1 VIDDSEAYGQDLAN
15 AAQKALE
22 ENGCQ
27 VTRESIVTGAVD
39 FSELAARI
47 ADGSP
52 DAVLFEGFNPEGALF
67 YRQIRDAGYDGP
79 FLSGDAVASVPNFV
93 EPLGEQSEG
102 VIFAGSMPPLS
113 DQLIEDYVQI
123 VGHEPETPFAAH
135 AIDAVY
141 ILLDAVVEVTK
152 QQGGSLVIDPMEFR
166 DAVQNPKL
174 IDGLSGTIA
183 FDENGDR
190 IGDADAIGL
199 KMGRV
204 ENGEIVLFSQE
215 DQS

>member
-1 VIDDSEAYGQDLAN
+1 MSAG
-15 AAQKALE
+15 KA
-22 ENGCQ
+22 G
-27 VTRESIVTGAVD
+27 VTGMIHD
-39 FSELAARI
+39 CYQINRRAR
-47 ADGSP
+47 S
-52 DAVLFEGFNPEGALF
+52 VNNQFEK
-67 YRQIRDAGYDGP
+67 R
-79 FLSGDAVASVPNFV
+79 
-93 EPLGEQSEG
+93 EQSEG
-102 VIFAGSMPPLS
+102 VIFAGCLPPLS
-113 DQLIEDYVQI
+113 DQLIEEYVGI

-166 DAVQNPKL
+166 DAIQSPSL
-174 IDGLSGTIA
+174 INGLSGTIN

-190 IGDADAIGL
+190 IGDANAIGL
-199 KMGRV
+199 MMGKV